1 MNEANQNANSF
12 DAESLWHDGGDRL
25 PRQNETDKS
34 LASNCNLE
42 QLSDSIPALES
53 DTTIEESGSV
63 TAKMDW
69 QRVAHKLREYNRRLL
84 KKVFRLEQELAEID
98 NKYNKSVEKSKNSD
112 MLLVQQA
119 KELESDREKQA
130 VMVEQL
136 ANSQQ
141 QLDDREL
148 IIKQI
153 SEQHELSQQ
162 QAAQLERECTLLQ
175 EKYNQKAFELVAKE
189 KENQELQSELSQQQ
203 HTVLQLEA
211 QLKRY
216 QEAASRKEKAASR
229 NQNYPHNRF
238 IQPWSNSTI
247 PEPKI
252 ALPKTKSA
260 TKSAMQPTVGQSTD
274 RRRGVFAPPPIQP
287 TIPKKTASNIDPIKT
302 AAEIATWSASA
313 AAAKK
318 VERTTVDPATTAKAK
333 TQQSKKPQSLA
344 SVDLPTFPRPQ

>member
-1 MNEANQNANSF
+1 MNEANHNANSF
-12 DAESLWHDGGDRL
+12 DDESLWHDRGDRTQ
-25 PRQNETDKS
+25 RQNEANKS
-34 LASNCNLE
+34 LVSNNDSL
-42 QLSDSIPALES
+42 QLSDSTPASES
-53 DTTIEESGSV
+53 NATKEESGSV
-63 TAKMDW
+63 MAKMDW
-69 QRVAHKLREYNRRLL
+69 QRVAHKLREYNRKLL

-98 NKYNKSVEKSKNSD
+98 NKYNKYVEKSRNSD

-119 KELESDREKQA
+119 GELESDRENLA

-136 ANSQQ
+136 ANFQQ
-141 QLDDREL
+141 QLDEREL

-189 KENQELQSELSQQQ
+189 KENQEIQSELSQQQ
-203 HTVLQLEA
+203 HIALQQEA

-216 QEAASRKEKAASR
+216 QEAASRKEKTASR

-247 PEPKI
+247 LEPKI
-252 ALPKTKSA
+252 ALPKTKSV
-260 TKSAMQPTVGQSTD
+260 TKPAMQ
-274 RRRGVFAPPPIQP
+274 RGSEAFAPRSVREIAR
-287 TIPKKTASNIDPIKT
+287 KTPSNIDPIKT
-302 AAEIATWSASA
+302 AAEIATWSTP

-318 VERTTVDPATTAKAK
+318 VDRTTITTATTAKAK
-333 TQQSKKPQSLA
+333 KLQQSRKPQSLA
-344 SVDLPTFPRPQ
+344 AVDLPTFPRPQ

>member
-12 DAESLWHDGGDRL
+12 DAESLWHDRGARTK
-25 PRQNETDKS
+25 RQNEANKS
-34 LASNCNLE
+34 LVSNYDSE
-42 QLSDSIPALES
+42 QSDSTSASES
-53 DTTIEESGSV
+53 NATREESGSV

-69 QRVAHKLREYNRRLL
+69 QRVAHKLREYNRKLL

-98 NKYNKSVEKSKNSD
+98 NKYNKYVEKSRNSD
-112 MLLVQQA
+112 MLLVRQA
-119 KELESDREKQA
+119 EELESDREKLA
-130 VMVEQL
+130 VIVEQL

-141 QLDDREL
+141 QLDEREL
-148 IIKQI
+148 IIRQI

-189 KENQELQSELSQQQ
+189 KENQQLQSELSQQQ
-203 HTVLQLEA
+203 HTALQQEA

-216 QEAASRKEKAASR
+216 QEAASRKEKATSR

-252 ALPKTKSA
+252 ALPKTKSV
-260 TKSAMQPTVGQSTD
+260 TKPAMQ
-274 RRRGVFAPPPIQP
+274 RGSEAFAPRSVRD
-287 TIPKKTASNIDPIKT
+287 TIARKTPSNTDPIKT
-302 AAEIATWSASA
+302 AAEIATWSAST
-313 AAAKK
+313 AKK
-318 VERTTVDPATTAKAK
+318 VDRTTITTATTAKTEK
-333 TQQSKKPQSLA
+333 TRQSKKPQSLA

>member
-12 DAESLWHDGGDRL
+12 DAESLWHDQRDRTQ
-25 PRQNETDKS
+25 RQNEANKS
-34 LASNCNLE
+34 LVSNHDSE
-42 QLSDSIPALES
+42 QSDSTPASES
-53 DTTIEESGSV
+53 NATKEESGSV

-69 QRVAHKLREYNRRLL
+69 QRVAHKLREYNRKLL

-98 NKYNKSVEKSKNSD
+98 NKYNKYVEKSRNSD

-119 KELESDREKQA
+119 GELESDREKLA

-141 QLDDREL
+141 QLDEREL

-203 HTVLQLEA
+203 HTALQQEA

-247 PEPKI
+247 LEPKI
-252 ALPKTKSA
+252 ALPKTKSV
-260 TKSAMQPTVGQSTD
+260 TKPGMQ
-274 RRRGVFAPPPIQP
+274 RGSEAFAPRSVGEIAR
-287 TIPKKTASNIDPIKT
+287 KTPSNIDPIKT
-302 AAEIATWSASA
+302 AAEIATWSTSA
-313 AAAKK
+313 GAKK
-318 VERTTVDPATTAKAK
+318 VDRTTITTATTAKAK
-333 TQQSKKPQSLA
+333 KSQQSKKPQSLA
-344 SVDLPTFPRPQ
+344 AVDLPTFPRPQ

>member
-12 DAESLWHDGGDRL
+12 DTESLWHDRGDRL
-25 PRQNETDKS
+25 QRQNEANKS
-34 LASNCNLE
+34 SVSDRDSE
-42 QLSDSIPALES
+42 QLSNSTSASES
-53 DTTIEESGSV
+53 NAIGEESES

-69 QRVAHKLREYNRRLL
+69 QRVAHKLREYNRKLL

-98 NKYNKSVEKSKNSD
+98 NKYNKYVEKSRNSD

-119 KELESDREKQA
+119 EELESYQEKLA

-141 QLDDREL
+141 QLDEREL
-148 IIKQI
+148 IIKQV

-203 HTVLQLEA
+203 HTALQQEA

-216 QEAASRKEKAASR
+216 QEAASRKEKAISR

-252 ALPKTKSA
+252 ALPKTKSV
-260 TKSAMQPTVGQSTD
+260 TKPAMQRSSEAY
-274 RRRGVFAPPPIQP
+274 APRSVRD
-287 TIPKKTASNIDPIKT
+287 TIARKTPSNIDSIKT
-302 AAEIATWSASA
+302 AAEIATWSTSA
-313 AAAKK
+313 GAKK
-318 VERTTVDPATTAKAK
+318 VDRTTITTATTAKAK
-333 TQQSKKPQSLA
+333 KSQQSKKPQSLA
-344 SVDLPTFPRPQ
+344 AVDLPTFPRPQ